1 MARHRHSNRRHSS
14 NSRRRHSK
22 QNIMNES
29 VSVVKSTSR
38 RYMPK
43 VKHGLENVGA
53 SVTQTATKSVP
64 FFQRM
69 TRKFFEMFTTNKK
82 SRRHRR

>member
-1 MARHRHSNRRHSS
+1 MARYRHSRRH
-14 NSRRRHSK
+14 SRRRHGK

-29 VSVVKSTSR
+29 VSVVKTTSR

-53 SVTQTATKSVP
+53 SVTQTATKTVP

-69 TRKFFEMFTTNKK
+69 TRKIFEMFTTNKK
-82 SRRHRR
+82 TRRHR

>member
-1 MARHRHSNRRHSS
+1 MARYRHSRRH
-14 NSRRRHSK
+14 SRRRHGK

-29 VSVVKSTSR
+29 VSVVKTTSR

-53 SVTQTATKSVP
+53 SVTQTATKTVP
-64 FFQRM
+64 FFQKM
-69 TRKFFEMFTTNKK
+69 TRKIFEMFTTNKK
-82 SRRHRR
+82 TRRHR

>member
-1 MARHRHSNRRHSS
+1 MARYRHSRRH
-14 NSRRRHSK
+14 SRRRHSK

-29 VSVVKSTSR
+29 VSVVKTTSR

-53 SVTQTATKSVP
+53 SVTQTATKTVP

-69 TRKFFEMFTTNKK
+69 TRKIFEMFTTNKK
-82 SRRHRR
+82 TRRHR